1 MSVEGAAL
9 GVDVAV
15 GVAALSP
22 CTVLFQSSKD
32 KQLHLF
38 RSEGLPQKEQGR
50 APAWSIAFRASG
62 NTAGSKQRSAPS
74 PPQSR
79 VCPAAWLRGRVQ
91 RWPGLH
97 LQRHLGLQLSHH
109 VLPLSLQVSPS
120 GPAAL
125 ILLRDAIE
133 AHRAPGTRDPAA
145 PGLSSSGSPGS
156 RAPPLLQLSATGTS
170 LLLCSIPSLDGWLPP
185 PP

>member
-145 PGLSSSGSPGS
+145 ARTQQLWLSWLPSPTL
-156 RAPPLLQLSATGTS
+156 APALCHRDITAPLLYPFA
-170 LLLCSIPSLDGWLPP
+170 
-185 PP
+185 